1 MVRHL
6 SHALALSRRPLSPL
20 LLSACRLCFVS
31 KMIRVAGL
39 VCGCD
44 LISVLEA
51 LLNHPIQRHSTQRH
65 SIQLFA
71 RARDGDPSAT
81 ATVTEILRPRL
92 VSMAWH
98 YARRSREDPDDLLQ
112 EAWLGLLEALRDLDT
127 GIGSPEHYLV
137 QRARWRLLDAVR
149 RARLRCCDSL
159 DSDALAGSASEY
171 GAPGPGSFRELSHGS
186 PHGARAAV
194 SCGDAGHFA
203 CCHQAQHVGGLSDCA
218 DFADGLKATQRAVLR
233 CLLDGLTWREAGH
246 ALGCSSAN
254 IAYHVRQIRRRY
266 TDWNADVNT
275 DGCSVEAAPILSKR
289 PSCKGAKP

>member
-1 MVRHL
+1 MVRHPN
-6 SHALALSRRPLSPL
+6 HALVFSRRPLSL
-20 LLSACRLCFVS
+20 LVLSARRILFVS
-31 KMIRVAGL
+31 KMHRVAGL
-39 VCGCD
+39 VRGCD
-44 LISVLEA
+44 PISVLEA
-51 LLNHPIQRHSTQRH
+51 LLNHP
-65 SIQLFA
+65 IQLFA

-149 RARLRCCDSL
+149 RARLRRCDSL
-159 DSDALAGSASEY
+159 DIDGLDGSASEF
-171 GAPGPGSFRELSHGS
+171 GAPGPGSFHDSSHE
-186 PHGARAAV
+186 PTAHV
-194 SCGDAGHFA
+194 SHKDTRQFV
-203 CCHQAQHVGGLSDCA
+203 CCHQTSNAGDCFDCA

-266 TDWNADVNT
+266 ADWNT
-275 DGCSVEAAPILSKR
+275 DIWNAESVPTAPKR
-289 PSCKGAKP
+289 SGTARKRRAKP